1 VSDDL
6 LDLLTGGKES
16 LGAAPRDPVDA
27 MVRTVYGEAD
37 NDPASRQAVA
47 GVIRNRATRLGKTY
61 DEIVRAPGQFEAWSR
76 PDARARMEGLAPASP
91 EYQAIKSQIEPVL
104 NGQVTVPYDHFY
116 SPGVLKG
123 RGQATPAWDDGSGK
137 MVGTQMFL
145 TLGDHQPADLNAVLG
160 APASDTSAD
169 AAYDKAFG
177 GASTEITNGGAVAS
191 DTKQP
196 FTAKQNETYQIL
208 AKGMLIDP
216 AKPPGDVQ
224 RPWMQRHP
232 EDTFAPGQFYI
243 GLDGK
248 IRQSPGADN
257 GGGYAKGFMESPNDL
272 MASLARTLPFTA
284 DSTVGNAARGNA
296 LLYNAQYGA
305 DPKAMIG
312 RLGGTLLFTTP
323 AMLAGGE
330 GLGALGTAV
339 ADAAPVTAPAVRFLG
354 GSASGFKANPL
365 LWAASK
371 ATQGAEQGALG
382 GALTSGQSDRPVSD
396 IVAEDAKLGAM
407 IGPAIP
413 AIGGMIGGVRNG
425 LRGVAEPFTEAGRN
439 KLVDRFLIDQAKG
452 GPTSADLS
460 EIVPG
465 SRPTLA
471 QATGNPGIARVER
484 QAQLLNPTPFSALA
498 KGNQQARELAVDAA
512 RGDKQSLDDLI
523 ATRSNQTD
531 PLREGAFANT
541 TPVDPSPAI
550 KAIDDVLASPSGQR
564 DAVKTALTSIRDKL
578 EGQTDPA
585 QLWGIRQAIGDML
598 SPLSAGT
605 KGDGRLASR
614 ELMGVQDALDPVIEG
629 GAPGFQ
635 GYLAEYS
642 KASKEIGAQQF
653 LQGLNFTTSD
663 GTITLGKVSNALN
676 RIEAMRAKG
685 GANPAKDISAQT
697 LKNLYS
703 LRDDLVRQA
712 RDQIGRGTGSD
723 TVQKLA
729 TNKLVE
735 TLGIPTALGVGLHNP
750 LAGAAVGLTKMALA
764 SKNQQL
770 LNLLTGKLVDPAM
783 APSLTPAAPTLGNR
797 LIPYLAGR
805 AGSNASVLGAT
816 QLVNGPS

>member
-1 VSDDL
+1 MSEDL
-6 LDLLTGGKES
+6 LDVLTGGKER
-16 LGAAPRDPVDA
+16 LGAPPRDPVDA

-47 GVIRNRATRLGKTY
+47 GVIHNRATKTGKSY
-61 DEIVRAPGQFEAWSR
+61 DEIVTAPGQFEAWSN
-76 PDARARMEGLAPASP
+76 PKARARMEGLDPASP
-91 EYQAIKSQIEPVL
+91 DYQAIKAQIAPVL
-104 NGQVTVPYDHFY
+104 SGDVTVPYDHFY
-116 SPGVLKG
+116 SPGILKG
-123 RGQATPAWDDGSGK
+123 RGQSTPAWDDGSGK
-137 MVGTQMFL
+137 MVGSQMFL

-160 APASDTSAD
+160 APATDKSAD
-169 AAYDKAFG
+169 TAYDKAFG
-177 GASTEITNGGAVAS
+177 GASTELANGGAVAS

-196 FTAKQNETYQIL
+196 FTDKQNETYQIL

-216 AKPPGDVQ
+216 SKPAGDVQ
-224 RPWMQRHP
+224 RPWMQRHAD
-232 EDTFAPGQFYI
+232 DTFAPGQFFI

-248 IRQSPGADN
+248 IQQAP
-257 GGGYAKGFMESPNDL
+257 GGGKPGGYGTGFAESPNDL
-272 MASLARTLPFTA
+272 MASLARTLPFTQ

-296 LLYNAQYGA
+296 LLYNAQHGA
-305 DPKAMIG
+305 DPKSMIG

-330 GLGALGTAV
+330 GLGALGAAV
-339 ADAAPVTAPAVRFLG
+339 ADAAPALAPAVRFAS

-365 LWAASK
+365 LWGASK
-371 ATQGAEQGALG
+371 ATLGAEQGALG
-382 GALTSGQSDRPVSD
+382 GALTSGQSDRPVGD
-396 IVAEDAKLGAM
+396 VVAEDAKLGAL

-471 QATGNPGIARVER
+471 QATGNPGIARIER

-498 KGNQQARELAVDAA
+498 KSNQQARELAVDAS

-523 ATRSNQTD
+523 ATRSSQTD
-531 PLREGAFANT
+531 PLREAAFAHT
-541 TPVDPSPAI
+541 TPVDAAPVI

-564 DAVKTALTSIRDKL
+564 DAVKAALTSVRDKL
-578 EGQTDPA
+578 VGQTDPA

-605 KGDGRLASR
+605 KSDGRLASR
-614 ELMGVQDALDPVIEG
+614 ELMGVRDALDPVIEG

-685 GANPAKDISAQT
+685 GANPAKDISDAT
-697 LKNLYS
+697 MKSLYS
-703 LRDDLVRQA
+703 LRGDLIRQSQ
-712 RDQIGRGTGSD
+712 DQIGRGTGSD

-729 TNKLVE
+729 SNKLVE
-735 TLGIPTALGVGLHNP
+735 TLGIPAALGVGLHNP
-750 LAGAAVGLTKMALA
+750 VAGAAIGLTKMALA
-764 SKNQQL
+764 AKNAEL
-770 LNLLTGKLVDPAM
+770 LNLLTGKLVDPAA
-783 APSLTPAAPTLGNR
+783 APSLTPAAPTLGNK

-805 AGSNASVLGAT
+805 SGSNAAVLGGT